1 MGINE
6 VTFLLLVGLISGL
19 LSGFFGIGGAVIV
32 IPALIFMFGMSQHEA
47 QGTSIAFL
55 LAPVGILAAINY
67 HKAGFINYKY
77 AALLAVAF
85 VVGAFFG
92 SKFAINIQGESLKK
106 IYAVFIILIGIRLFF
121 K

>member
-1 MGINE
+1 MGVNE
-6 VTFLLLVGLISGL
+6 ILFLLLVGLISGI
-19 LSGFFGIGGAVIV
+19 LSGFFGVGGAVVV
-32 IPALIFMFGMSQHEA
+32 IPALIFMFGLSQHEA

-77 AALLAVAF
+77 AAILAVAF
-85 VVGAFFG
+85 VVGGYFG
-92 SKFAINIQGESLKK
+92 SKFALNIQGDNLKK
-106 IYAVFIILIGIRLFF
+106 IFAVFIILMGIRLFF